1 MKSVNA
7 IVVFAAISMSW
18 FGSPLGV
25 NAFDADGTYIAHGT
39 G

>member
-7 IVVFAAISMSW
+7 IVVIAAISMSW